1 MLERIREG
9 SQSFAAK
16 AVLVLIILTFAL
28 AGVGSYVT
36 GGADTTVAEVNG
48 AEITQTEY
56 DRAYENERS
65 RLQEQFGDMFDAISS
80 DPGYMKTLRANVM
93 NQLIEQRL
101 LIQYAQDH
109 GMRIS
114 AAQVKQEIR
123 DIPAFRTAGQF
134 DNDVYLMALRN
145 AGYTP
150 ESFANLMQNDL
161 LRNQL
166 LQALAGSEF
175 ALDSEILTILRLQE
189 QTRSGGYLVARNADF
204 IDQVELS
211 EEEITQYYE
220 SNSQAFQAPERI
232 KVEYVELSKADLMSD
247 IEIADE
253 EVRAFYDNRIDQYR
267 TEEERRLSHILVEH
281 GTENA
286 EQKAQ
291 QALAELRDGADFAD
305 VAQTYSD
312 DTFSAEVGGD
322 LEWVE
327 RGMMDEDFDQA
338 AFELENV
345 GDVSD
350 VVETS
355 FGYHIIKLTDLRP
368 GSVTPFEEVADEVRQ
383 QLVEQQLEDRYFQLQ
398 QQLAEVSF
406 EQPDTLAP
414 AAEAI
419 GEQVRT
425 TDLFARNRAP
435 TPLSDDVILNN
446 IFSENLIDERLNSDI
461 IETSDDRSLVVR
473 VLEHE
478 PQHTR
483 ELAEVRDQIEQQL
496 RTEKAQ
502 QMALEQAQQWQQQW
516 AEGGSEL
523 DDQVVWFDSIT
534 MNTQEH
540 PRGVV
545 RNVFQMAPNA
555 GDEPAMKAVEL
566 SNGDAVVIALTQVTP
581 GNAELDEQA
590 DQIRQ
595 QLSNRQAQVILQAF
609 IDTLKEDADITR
621 KDI

>member
-1 MLERIREG
+1 
-9 SQSFAAK
+9 
-16 AVLVLIILTFAL
+16 
-28 AGVGSYVT
+28 
-36 GGADTTVAEVNG
+36 
-48 AEITQTEY
+48 
-56 DRAYENERS
+56 
-65 RLQEQFGDMFDAISS
+65 
-80 DPGYMKTLRANVM
+80 
-93 NQLIEQRL
+93 
-101 LIQYAQDH
+101 
-109 GMRIS
+109 
-114 AAQVKQEIR
+114 
-123 DIPAFRTAGQF
+123 
-134 DNDVYLMALRN
+134 
-145 AGYTP
+145 
-150 ESFANLMQNDL
+150 
-161 LRNQL
+161 
-166 LQALAGSEF
+166 
-175 ALDSEILTILRLQE
+175 
-189 QTRSGGYLVARNADF
+189 
-204 IDQVELS
+204 
-211 EEEITQYYE
+211 
-220 SNSQAFQAPERI
+220 
-232 KVEYVELSKADLMSD
+232 
-247 IEIADE
+247 
-253 EVRAFYDNRIDQYR
+253 
-267 TEEERRLSHILVEH
+267 VEH

-414 AAEAI
+414 TAEAI